1 MLVNAGCT
9 DAACVARSPRRTGSV
24 ATHACF
30 HELCAAAAACSHMS
44 SCVKMICRRSGVAKT
59 ALRAAA
65 FASEAAAS
73 VRRLVCIDRGGSG
86 ERGVICAR
94 LFLWRSF
101 RSVGVLTVYTVRRAP
116 QQTRCRRICRRLL
129 HTRFKVGVGMK
140 RIHHIQAPTG
150 LAQHAADI
158 GRRRWSARDRT
169 PGPRPRRRS
178 IDIFARRDCSTV
190 TWWQCFCGSRVALD
204 AGGNLFCVLLLRN
217 QR

>member
-1 MLVNAGCT
+1 MHAMVSSGDTAMLVNAGCT

-44 SCVKMICRRSGVAKT
+44 SCAKMICRRSGVAKT

-101 RSVGVLTVYTVRRAP
+101 RSVAVLSLKGFCYFFF
-116 QQTRCRRICRRLL
+116 QT
-129 HTRFKVGVGMK
+129 
-140 RIHHIQAPTG
+140 
-150 LAQHAADI
+150 
-158 GRRRWSARDRT
+158 GRRQDSRPTASPGVAAQQQAWRASRIRRWIACH
-169 PGPRPRRRS
+169 RR
-178 IDIFARRDCSTV
+178 
-190 TWWQCFCGSRVALD
+190 GS
-204 AGGNLFCVLLLRN
+204 CC
-217 QR
+217 